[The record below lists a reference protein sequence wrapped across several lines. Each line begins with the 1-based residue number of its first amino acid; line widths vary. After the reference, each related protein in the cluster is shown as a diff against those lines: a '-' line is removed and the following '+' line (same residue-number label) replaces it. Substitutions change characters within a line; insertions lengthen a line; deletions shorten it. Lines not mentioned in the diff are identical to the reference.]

1 MRKRYLSLLCCAT
14 FFINNSEFLSSQE
27 QRKLWAQAELLREDR
42 KTLNFFFL
50 TSFASPFSGVF
61 LRPLTAIL
69 RLRLILGLCVELSF
83 LFHHSQQN
91 GMRKLKKD
99 SIHFRM
105 AWAERSA
112 WSSARWTVDCSCVSV
127 WWNIVYAREEKENP
141 RISEKPARS
150 PNEVEHD
157 NDLGSLN
164 TTHREVVLLLFR
176 WWNFTISSSRLRL
189 ARALLHLWSSGMEN
203 HRNDIFSFEVAHT
216 CNSHSS
222 GHQPEGKRP
231 MFRLLAWSM
240 ILHDWL
246 LFIMLFLGIKSPARA
261 ESSIPKRRYFKFII
275 KGQSLNLCGPLCR
288 GENGAWSLL
297 EIRSRQK
304 INR

>member
-1 MRKRYLSLLCCAT
+1 
-14 FFINNSEFLSSQE
+14 
-27 QRKLWAQAELLREDR
+27 
-42 KTLNFFFL
+42 
-50 TSFASPFSGVF
+50 
-61 LRPLTAIL
+61 
-69 RLRLILGLCVELSF
+69 
-83 LFHHSQQN
+83 
-91 GMRKLKKD
+91 
-99 SIHFRM
+99 M

-189 ARALLHLWSSGMEN
+189 ARALLHLWSAGMEN

-231 MFRLLAWSM
+231 MFRLFGVVNDLT
-240 ILHDWL
+240 WL
-246 LFIMLFLGIKSPARA
+246 IIIYYAVFGHK
-261 ESSIPKRRYFKFII
+261 ESSASREQHPEAKIFQIYHKRSKPQFVRASVSGWEWGLVFT
-275 KGQSLNLCGPLCR
+275 GN
-288 GENGAWSLL
+288 
-297 EIRSRQK
+297 QK
-304 INR
+304 STKD